1 MKFTVKIIVSVTAII
16 AIIFSMAGIM
26 LCHQNF
32 TYALKKTI
40 NQSIDHHL
48 LERYGIENNM
58 INSIAEDEKMAKEKT
73 IEYAKNLISYL
84 GNNQQFSIYVEK
96 EQIYSNLALD
106 LDQESLEM
114 LLNSQEIQY
123 IIKNHDKEK
132 YIVIASS
139 LEINNKRITFLSLDD
154 VSDTFIERD
163 RQLSNFYQI
172 DLIVITISLLAIAI
186 LSICLTKPIQTLN
199 EMSKKIAKGSYHER
213 INIKTNDEI
222 GELSESFNL
231 MLEAIE
237 NKIDELEVSV
247 KQREEF
253 ITNFTH
259 ELKNP
264 MTSIIGYSDLLR
276 SNEYAEEIRIKS
288 ANYIFNEAKRLE
300 LLAHKL
306 MDLMGLSNE
315 NIKFETINMIEFAHE
330 IQQQLK
336 DSLGE
341 IQLEL
346 MIEQATIIAD
356 KSLLEDCIR
365 NLIDN
370 SKKAEPKD
378 QKIVFLGKK
387 HKDKYEISII
397 DRGCGI
403 SKQDLPRIKDSFYRA
418 DKTRS
423 KSNGRSGIGLTLSEK
438 IAKLHHTELIIES
451 EIGKGTKVTLY
462 LPIEK

>member
-1 MKFTVKIIVSVTAII
+1 
-16 AIIFSMAGIM
+16 
-26 LCHQNF
+26 
-32 TYALKKTI
+32 
-40 NQSIDHHL
+40 
-48 LERYGIENNM
+48 
-58 INSIAEDEKMAKEKT
+58 
-73 IEYAKNLISYL
+73 
-84 GNNQQFSIYVEK
+84 
-96 EQIYSNLALD
+96 
-106 LDQESLEM
+106 
-114 LLNSQEIQY
+114 
-123 IIKNHDKEK
+123 
-132 YIVIASS
+132 
-139 LEINNKRITFLSLDD
+139 
-154 VSDTFIERD
+154 
-163 RQLSNFYQI
+163 
-172 DLIVITISLLAIAI
+172 
-186 LSICLTKPIQTLN
+186 
-199 EMSKKIAKGSYHER
+199 MSKKIAKGSYHER